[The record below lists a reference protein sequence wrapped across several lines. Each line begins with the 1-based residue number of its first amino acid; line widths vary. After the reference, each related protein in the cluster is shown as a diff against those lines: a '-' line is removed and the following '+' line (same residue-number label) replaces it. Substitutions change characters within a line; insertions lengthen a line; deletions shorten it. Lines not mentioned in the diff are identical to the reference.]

1 MQTHHG
7 NDGSQIAVGVYEI
20 HMNAFTWSGGKY
32 IMQEDIEILKAF
44 QGRSTF
50 LLSLFAQN
58 PHKLL
63 DLDSTDLDRLC
74 LKPEKMLPWQVEML
88 RACLSPVPVY

>member
-1 MQTHHG
+1 MFTVQAHHG
-7 NDGSQIAVGVYEI
+7 HDGSQVAVGVYEI

-32 IMQEDIEILKAF
+32 IIHKDIEILKAF
-44 QGRSTF
+44 QG

-58 PHKLL
+58 PHILL

-88 RACLSPVPVY
+88 